1 MLKLP
6 WWPPAA
12 KTGWGYWWGCGG
24 TVFAK
29 EILDRK
35 VPLVFFLFPPPSI
48 SRLHNLGPVPSVS
61 CPRFHTG
68 SPRPPF
74 DYPGSCQFAVTLPV
88 ALFAQA

>member
-35 VPLVFFLFPPPSI
+35 VPLVFSLPPSF
-48 SRLHNLGPVPSVS
+48 NLSS
-61 CPRFHTG
+61 
-68 SPRPPF
+68 S
-74 DYPGSCQFAVTLPV
+74 
-88 ALFAQA
+88 